1 MNDTTKRRIKRIL
14 VCEAIVIILTILA
27 CVVLVVLAVGKK
39 EYITYDKVV
48 TYLENGQIKEI
59 QAYQDSNIVTVIMK
73 DEGEKSAVI
82 SSLDELT
89 SLVSEKIKN
98 GSDIKFE
105 IEDNTTIELT
115 MAILILMIIGVVVW
129 AISYAIIKVLSGIKA
144 GIKNVINKEDDEIKP
159 VKSKTTFNDIAGID
173 EEKEQ
178 VKEVVEF
185 LIHPKMYEKMGA
197 RIPKGILLNG
207 DPGTGKTL
215 LAKAIA
221 GEAKVPFIQKNGSSF
236 EERLVGVGASRI
248 RKLFEKAKEIAPCII
263 FIDELDS
270 IAQKR
275 YNSKSD
281 NEQTLNQ
288 LLAEMDGF
296 DSKDNII
303 VIAAT
308 NHIEVLDQAILR
320 PGRFDRQIFVPR
332 PDVKARKSILKIHA
346 RNKKFA
352 NDVSLK
358 GIAKKTVGFTGA
370 DLENILNEAAIY
382 AVNQKRDCISISDID
397 EAIARVTIGLEKR
410 NAAFTEED
418 RYLTAV
424 HESGHALVSAIL
436 KPETA
441 ILGISIIPRGR
452 TGGYTLQDIS
462 DKQYQRKSDLETQIQ
477 VCYGGRVAEEIIFKD
492 ISTGAASDF
501 EKASN
506 IAHNMV
512 TRFAMDGNFLV
523 KIRDESNYNDEI
535 ESERIEQAEEIC
547 KNLYQKTQE
556 IISSNKEVLLKLA
569 NLLCEKEYLSQ
580 EEVDTFFRENLNLR

>member
-1 MNDTTKRRIKRIL
+1 M
-14 VCEAIVIILTILA
+14 
-27 CVVLVVLAVGKK
+27 
-39 EYITYDKVV
+39 
-48 TYLENGQIKEI
+48 
-59 QAYQDSNIVTVIMK
+59 
-73 DEGEKSAVI
+73 
-82 SSLDELT
+82 
-89 SLVSEKIKN
+89 
-98 GSDIKFE
+98 
-105 IEDNTTIELT
+105 
-115 MAILILMIIGVVVW
+115 W
-129 AISYAIIKVLSGIKA
+129 AISYAIIKVLSGIKAGIKA

-332 PDVKARKSILKIHA
+332 PDVKARESILKIHA